1 VLCEMERDFMASVDC
16 PYGQRGSVLIV
27 KQDFLACREGDESG
41 TVKPSQATYV
51 IFRDG
56 TRVDRTGENTGRVT
70 PSDGVVRHWGE
81 QRFRLANFLPRW
93 ACPLALEVID
103 VVREGV
109 QEIRGCD
116 AEEEGFCS
124 AMRQHGLMYGVNGY
138 AAYFRERH
146 GTKAWDANKDV
157 WVIRFKPLS
166 AVPVVPSINEHSI
179 VFLDVFVNAIRAG
192 LKVTE
197 RRIVQ

>member
-1 VLCEMERDFMASVDC
+1 MASVDC

-27 KQDFLACREGDESG
+27 KQDFLACAYGDESG

-70 PSDGVVRHWGE
+70 PSDGAVRHWGD

-93 ACPLALEVID
+93 ACPLALEVTE
-103 VVREGV
+103 VTREAVREISGL
-109 QEIRGCD
+109 E

-124 AMRQHGLMYGVNGY
+124 AMRTHGLMYGVNGY

-146 GTKAWDANKDV
+146 GAKAWEANKDV
-157 WVIRFKPLS
+157 WVIRFKTMAS
-166 AVPVVPSINEHSI
+166 VPSFPSINEHSI
-179 VFLDVFVNAIRAG
+179 VFRDVFVNAIRSG
-192 LKVTE
+192 CKVTE